1 MLVEQLFEQ
10 LTPFSEVIF
19 DLDNTIYSQQ
29 DFDRGA
35 FEDITTALKEECS
48 LPITGFA
55 DYLSYLKEIK
65 GNKYNKLFND
75 ALAKYQLPNT
85 LLPVM
90 LASYSAHDG
99 RYIKQADSLVPLI
112 KKHLKSKK
120 VFVVTNGP
128 VQVQTTKLKRL
139 GLPDWVTF
147 VICSSKI
154 PEQLKP
160 NRYAFDKITK
170 QHPCSKPVMVG
181 DDHTTDGLFAD
192 KVNIP
197 FIHFDIR
204 HAHK

>member
-10 LTPFSEVIF
+10 LTPFNEVIF

-29 DFDRGA
+29 YFDRGA

-55 DYLSYLKEIK
+55 DYLLYLKEIK
-65 GNKYNKLFND
+65 GNKYKRLFND
-75 ALAKYQLPNT
+75 ALAKYQLPNY

-90 LASYSAHDG
+90 LASYTAHDG
-99 RYIKQADSLVPLI
+99 RYINQADSLVPLI
-112 KKHLKSKK
+112 KTRLKNKK
-120 VFVVTNGP
+120 IFVVTNGP
-128 VQVQTTKLKRL
+128 VQVQITKLKRL
-139 GLPDWVTF
+139 GLHDWVTY
-147 VICSSKI
+147 VICSSKK

-170 QHPCSKPVMVG
+170 QHPCSKLIMVG
-181 DDHTTDGLFAD
+181 DDDTTDGLFAH

-204 HAHK
+204 HSDK